1 MPKKVVAIIGTY
13 RKGHITDT
21 AVAAVLDAAQEA
33 GAEVE
38 KIYLIDKHIEFCTNC
53 RTCTQQPDTGKRGKC
68 PVEDEMP
75 AILDQIDSADALVLA
90 SPVNF
95 FTVTA
100 VAKRFIERLVCYA
113 YWPWNSAMPKG
124 RIKKPDKK
132 AVIITSAACPAF
144 LARILIRNSPK
155 LLKAAATCLGA
166 KTVATLYFGKIA
178 MTTDDKLP
186 EKALNKCRRAGQKLV
201 R

>member
-13 RKGHITDT
+13 RKNHITDT
-21 AVAAVLDAAQEA
+21 AVTAVLDAAQRA
-33 GAEVE
+33 GAETE

-53 RTCTQQPDTGKRGKC
+53 RTCTQQPDTGKRGTC
-68 PVEDEMP
+68 PTEDDMP

-100 VAKRFIERLVCYA
+100 VTKKFIERLVCYA
-113 YWPWNSAMPKG
+113 YWPWSTPMPKG

-132 AVIITSAACPAF
+132 AVIITSTACPAF
-144 LARILIRNSPK
+144 LARLLVRNSPK

-166 KTVATLYFGKIA
+166 KTVATLYFGAIA
-178 MTTDDKLP
+178 MNPDDQLSK
-186 EKALNKCRRAGQKLV
+186 KALNRCRRAGQKLLS
-201 R
+201 